1 LTDFT
6 WTRAQFHLPM
16 GMIYLDGNSLG
27 PLPKA
32 APARIEAMLRHE
44 WGEQLITGW
53 NASGWMAQPRA
64 IGDRIAR
71 LIGAEPGHVVMGDT
85 LSIKVYQALAAA
97 LKLRPD
103 RRVVL
108 SDSGNFP
115 SDLYMAQG
123 LVKLLGQDYR
133 LRVVKPTEVAEAIDE
148 NVAVTLLTEVDYRT
162 GRRHDMAALTALA
175 HEKGALTVWDLA
187 HSAGALPVDVSGAD
201 ADFAVGCTYKY
212 LNGGPGAPAFIY
224 VAPRHADLAEPA
236 LAGWLGHAKPF
247 DFDRDYTPGAG
258 IERMRVGTPP
268 VVQMTLL
275 ETALDIFDRVDMAEV
290 RKQSVRLCEQFIGLV
305 EESCPQLRLFS
316 PRDPAQ
322 RGSQVSFRAENG
334 YAIMQALIAEG
345 VIGDFRAPDVMRF
358 GFCPLY
364 IRETDV
370 EEAVGILA
378 RILRGALWDRPEF
391 LRRKAVT

>member
-1 LTDFT
+1 
-6 WTRAQFHLPM
+6 
-16 GMIYLDGNSLG
+16 
-27 PLPKA
+27 
-32 APARIEAMLRHE
+32 
-44 WGEQLITGW
+44 
-53 NASGWMAQPRA
+53 
-64 IGDRIAR
+64 
-71 LIGAEPGHVVMGDT
+71 
-85 LSIKVYQALAAA
+85 
-97 LKLRPD
+97 
-103 RRVVL
+103 
-108 SDSGNFP
+108 
-115 SDLYMAQG
+115 
-123 LVKLLGQDYR
+123 
-133 LRVVKPTEVAEAIDE
+133 
-148 NVAVTLLTEVDYRT
+148 
-162 GRRHDMAALTALA
+162 
-175 HEKGALTVWDLA
+175 
-187 HSAGALPVDVSGAD
+187 
-201 ADFAVGCTYKY
+201 
-212 LNGGPGAPAFIY
+212 
-224 VAPRHADLAEPA
+224 
-236 LAGWLGHAKPF
+236 
-247 DFDRDYTPGAG
+247 
-258 IERMRVGTPP
+258 MRVGTPP